1 MSVDVYER
9 LVSLAGLAPVGAPPA
24 GVLAGRHGGDVER
37 MARPWP
43 RPWPVRGVAGV
54 VAYDSVTGRA
64 QRLALPGRL
73 GADPQ
78 QLAWLDD
85 VVLVVSV
92 RRADCRA

>member
-24 GVLAGRHGGDVER
+24 GVLAGRHGGDVEG
-37 MARPWP
+37 WP
-43 RPWPVRGVAGV
+43 VRGPVRGVAGV
-54 VAYDSVTGRA
+54 VAYDTVTGRA

-85 VVLVVSV
+85 VDLVVSV
-92 RRADCRA
+92 RRADRRA